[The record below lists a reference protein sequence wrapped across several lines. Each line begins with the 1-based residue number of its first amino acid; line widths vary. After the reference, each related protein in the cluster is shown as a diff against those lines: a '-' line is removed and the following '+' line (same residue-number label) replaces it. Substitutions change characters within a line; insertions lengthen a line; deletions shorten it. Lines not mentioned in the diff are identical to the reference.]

1 MLFFLY
7 FPPVVSRVSIG
18 GGARAARLPAH
29 LHQPPEPDVD
39 GQPPAPQQYSR
50 AHPQRHGLS
59 SHLLHHRVWTQA
71 LPHIKT
77 APPRTPPW
85 TLWSYNRQI
94 SYKRRNICFFISFF
108 FPFSVPDW
116 TSEMTKNRNSWAYL
130 KISALKLHWF
140 FVFDDVQFVTG
151 PLVFFFLPFCS
162 LCVILSKHCL
172 FYFFKYHY
180 ALPQYHF
187 Y

>member
-1 MLFFLY
+1 MLFFLNP
-7 FPPVVSRVSIG
+7 PPVVSRVSIG
-18 GGARAARLPAH
+18 GGARAACLPAH

-59 SHLLHHRVWTQA
+59 SHLLDHRVWTQA

-94 SYKRRNICFFISFF
+94 SYKRRNICFSSAF

-140 FVFDDVQFVTG
+140 FVFDVQFVTG
-151 PLVFFFLPFCS
+151 SLVFFFHPLCS

-172 FYFFKYHY
+172 FYF
-180 ALPQYHF
+180 
-187 Y
+187 